1 VKVAVTST
9 GNKIES
15 PVDPRFGRCV
25 NFLIVETDS
34 MSFEIVPN
42 AAVGSAHGAGI
53 MAAQLI
59 ASKGVKV
66 VLTGQVGP
74 NAYNA
79 LTASKVKII
88 TGVSGTVLD
97 AVEKFKRGELK
108 QTERPTVS
116 GHFGLGGRGMGRG
129 MGRGRRQ

>member
-1 VKVAVTST
+1 
-9 GNKIES
+9 
-15 PVDPRFGRCV
+15 
-25 NFLIVETDS
+25 
-34 MSFEIVPN
+34 
-42 AAVGSAHGAGI
+42 